1 MVNCSLFISRSLVA
15 NDSVVNNSG
24 KTETITYSTSSGTR
38 AYTIN
43 CIDSHMNEGNASG
56 FITITPPPTTS
67 GGGGS
72 SATTRISLNI
82 EVPSPMIVYETGK
95 IEIPISVKNTGE
107 RTFREINL
115 NAYVLEEGKR
125 REDINVRLDT
135 DFFTAISPG
144 ISKSLT
150 ASLILNEDKITSYE
164 VVINATAVTP
174 KYDTSKKVSLSF
186 IGKDASGV
194 KKMIIFTEDMIVN
207 NPQCLDLQEMIDEAK
222 RLSDEGRYEKA
233 IAKSQEAVEACKA
246 SIEGVQRPISQPKR
260 KFEQWDLLIYLAIA
274 MGAAILLG
282 VLFNLYKTLRFRKKK

>member
-1 MVNCSLFISRSLVA
+1 MKLYTIILAVVIINLVGF
-15 NDSVVNNSG
+15 SVFYIYNFSQFSIGEFVYKIGDEGIRIG
-24 KTETITYSTSSGTR
+24 KTEGVGLPVNYLVRWDNGEYTTEYPFSLKKISWLEDKEVETFFEAQGKQVYTSYPSFGTQ
-38 AYTIN
+38 
-43 CIDSHMNEGNASG
+43 
-56 FITITPPPTTS
+56 
-67 GGGGS
+67 
-72 SATTRISLNI
+72 
-82 EVPSPMIVYETGK
+82 
-95 IEIPISVKNTGE
+95 
-107 RTFREINL
+107 
-115 NAYVLEEGKR
+115 EEGT
-125 REDINVRLDT
+125 I
-135 DFFTAISPG
+135 
-144 ISKSLT
+144 
-150 ASLILNEDKITSYE
+150 
-164 VVINATAVTP
+164 
-174 KYDTSKKVSLSF
+174 